1 MLTANIPLADL
12 DLLEV
17 QAHASQSVT
26 HQGVYFSV
34 LVPGGTLL
42 KLIATQRAVELLRA
56 HAGIGHIIRT
66 LRVDRDDWVHDEERG
81 LEEFPGEA
89 KAHCEAYALLLLLLE
104 ETPP

>member
-56 HAGIGHIIRT
+56 HAGSAHIIRT
-66 LRVDRDDWVHDEERG
+66 LRTDRDDWAYDEQHY

-89 KAHCEAYALLLLLLE
+89 AANRAAYDLLLLLLE
-104 ETPP
+104 ETP